1 MHVIWFTAMSMDG
14 RIATAD
20 DSLDFLDLI
29 GAPHAADAAPSRAS
43 NEVPGG
49 AADSSDFESMLR
61 SVDAIIVGASTLRW
75 LLRGGH
81 GWPHGDLPTW
91 LITHDDGLVAAAGPT
106 AQPLRAVSDS
116 LDTAFDEIA
125 AAGHERVWLA
135 GGGSV
140 AGQALALDRVDEVI
154 VTVAPT
160 AVGAG
165 PALFDAANLPLRRFQ
180 LVECR
185 ALAGDAALLRWVR
198 DRR

>member
-29 GAPHAADAAPSRAS
+29 GPTEATDAAPTAA
-43 NEVPGG
+43 
-49 AADSSDFESMLR
+49 AADDSADFEAMLR

-91 LITHDDGLVAAAGPT
+91 LITHDAGLVAAVGAT
-106 AQPLRAVSDS
+106 AQPLRAVSGS
-116 LDTAFDEIA
+116 LETAFEEIS
-125 AAGHERVWLA
+125 AAGHQRVWLA

-140 AGQALALDRVDEVI
+140 AGQALALDRIDEVV

-165 PALFDAANLPLRRFQ
+165 PSLFDAADLPVRRFR

>member
-20 DSLDFLDLI
+20 ESLDFLDLI
-29 GAPHAADAAPSRAS
+29 GASEAGDGSEPSPSDDSRG
-43 NEVPGG
+43 EE
-49 AADSSDFESMLR
+49 DSSDFEAMIK
-61 SVDAIIVGASTLRW
+61 SVDAILVGASTLRW

-91 LITHDDGLVAAAGPT
+91 LITHDDGLVAAVGPT
-106 AQPLRAVSDS
+106 AKPLRAVSGS
-116 LDTAFDEIA
+116 LETAFDEIE
-125 AAGHERVWLA
+125 AAGHARVWLA

-154 VTVAPT
+154 VTIAPT

-165 PALFDAANLPLRRFQ
+165 PALFDAAGLPLRRFR
-180 LVECR
+180 LAECR
-185 ALAGDAALLRWVR
+185 PLPGDAAILRWVR
-198 DRR
+198 DRA

>member
-29 GAPHAADAAPSRAS
+29 GSADATSTPPNA
-43 NEVPGG
+43 NNG
-49 AADSSDFESMLR
+49 DFESMVK
-61 SVDAIIVGASTLRW
+61 SVDAVIVGASTLRW

-91 LITHDDGLVAAAGPT
+91 LITHDPGLVAAAGTT
-106 AQPLRAVSDS
+106 AQPLRAVSGS
-116 LDTAFDEIA
+116 LETAFDEIA

-165 PALFDAANLPLRRFQ
+165 PALFDAANLPVRRFR
-180 LVECR
+180 LVDCR
-185 ALAGDAALLRWVR
+185 ALGGDAALLRWVR
-198 DRR
+198 ERH

>member
-1 MHVIWFTAMSMDG
+1 MMHVIWFTAMSMDG

-20 DSLDFLDLI
+20 DSLDFLDVI
-29 GAPHAADAAPSRAS
+29 GSPQTAGESQPAATDAD
-43 NEVPGG
+43 
-49 AADSSDFESMLR
+49 DSSDFEAMLS

-91 LITHDDGLVAAAGPT
+91 LITHDGGLVAAAGST
-106 AQPLRAVSDS
+106 AQPLRAVSGS
-116 LDTAFDEIA
+116 LETAFEEIA
-125 AAGHERVWLA
+125 AAGHRRVWLA

-140 AGQALALDRVDEVI
+140 AGQALAIDRVDEVV

-165 PALFDAANLPLRRFQ
+165 PALFDAANLPPRRFR
-180 LVECR
+180 LAECR
-185 ALAGDAALLRWVR
+185 PLHGDAALLRWVR

>member
-14 RIATAD
+14 RIATAN

-29 GAPHAADAAPSRAS
+29 GSDEARDDEQPAAAD
-43 NEVPGG
+43 NG
-49 AADSSDFESMLR
+49 DSADFESMLR
-61 SVDAIIVGASTLRW
+61 SVDAVVVGASTLRW

-91 LITHDDGLVAAAGPT
+91 LITHDSGLVAAVGTT
-106 AQPLRAVSDS
+106 AQPLRAVS
-116 LDTAFDEIA
+116 LETAFEEIA
-125 AAGHERVWLA
+125 AAGHQRVWLA

-165 PALFDAANLPLRRFQ
+165 PALFDAPDLPVRRFQ

-185 ALAGDAALLRWVR
+185 RLSGDVALLRWVR

>member
-1 MHVIWFTAMSMDG
+1 MHVIWYTAMSMDG

-29 GAPHAADAAPSRAS
+29 GGPEAADRAQP
-43 NEVPGG
+43 EPAGDG
-49 AADSSDFESMLR
+49 DAGDFEAMLR
-61 SVDAIIVGASTLRW
+61 SVDAVIVGASTLRW

-91 LITHDDGLVAAAGPT
+91 LITHDDGLVAAAGAT
-106 AQPLRAVSDS
+106 AQPLRAVSGP
-116 LDTAFDEIA
+116 LETAFAEIA

-165 PALFDAANLPLRRFQ
+165 PALFDATGLPLRRFQ
-180 LVECR
+180 LAECR
-185 ALAGDAALLRWVR
+185 ALPGDAALLRWVR

>member
-1 MHVIWFTAMSMDG
+1 MHVIWYTAMSMDG

-29 GAPHAADAAPSRAS
+29 GASEAPDDAPSTPS
-43 NEVPGG
+43 DEHG
-49 AADSSDFESMLR
+49 SDFESMLK

-91 LITHDDGLVAAAGPT
+91 LITHDAGLVAAAGPT
-106 AQPLRAVSDS
+106 AQPLRAVSGS
-116 LDTAFDEIA
+116 LESAFEQIA

-140 AGQALALDRVDEVI
+140 AGQALALDRVDEVV

-165 PALFDAANLPLRRFQ
+165 PALFDAADLPVRRFR
-180 LVECR
+180 LVDCR
-185 ALAGDAALLRWVR
+185 ALAGGAALLRWER
-198 DRR
+198 DRH